1 MAEKQVNQVE
11 PETTARVDPFRARR
25 VQLRTPFSECGG
37 SAGLREWDKEERD
50 VSLSVA
56 AP

>member
-1 MAEKQVNQVE
+1 MPEKQVNQVE

-25 VQLRTPFSECGG
+25 VQLRTPFRECGG